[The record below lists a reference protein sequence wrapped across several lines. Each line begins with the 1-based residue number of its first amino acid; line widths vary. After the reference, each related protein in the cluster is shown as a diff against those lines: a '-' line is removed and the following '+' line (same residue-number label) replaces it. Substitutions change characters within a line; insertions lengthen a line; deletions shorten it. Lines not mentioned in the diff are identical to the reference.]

1 MDEYRLMLDRDG
13 EAYKAVIITPG
24 VSPQYGNNPAFKVI
38 TLGGESWEPL
48 DYRSVNCDMELAST
62 DFSTYYV
69 FSEAYSTEMPLEPS
83 LVALFPTMAMD
94 TPQQRAYGRFYYS
107 GHDAADIID
116 DINWP
121 AYWCGIGNMDKKKY
135 IECVNAN

>member
-1 MDEYRLMLDRDG
+1 
-13 EAYKAVIITPG
+13 
-24 VSPQYGNNPAFKVI
+24 
-38 TLGGESWEPL
+38 
-48 DYRSVNCDMELAST
+48 
-62 DFSTYYV
+62 
-69 FSEAYSTEMPLEPS
+69 MPLEPS

-94 TPQQRAYGRFYYS
+94 SPHQRAYGRFYYS

-121 AYWCGIGNMDKKKY
+121 AYWCGIGNMDKKAY